1 MKQSKIDPNKYDSY
15 NSEIAVLVPPGSKVL
30 DVGCNTGK
38 LAQALKRK
46 NCEVTGIDLDD
57 KLLKIARKH
66 CTKTVKADIEDRT
79 KLKASLKRTN
89 FDAIILGDVVEH
101 LKRPGEML
109 VALKPYLKDNGVI
122 ICSTPNSAFIWMR
135 VRFLLGDFSYTENG
149 GLMDIDHLRFFSF
162 ATTREL
168 FESCGYKVMLVK
180 PSSHGITNW
189 KFFFLKALARIVPS
203 LFAIHILIVA
213 KKS

>member
-1 MKQSKIDPNKYDSY
+1 MKQNKIDPNKYDSY
-15 NSEIAVLVPPGSKVL
+15 NSEIADLVPSGSKVL

-57 KLLKIARKH
+57 KLLRIARKH
-66 CTKTVKADIEDRT
+66 CSKTIRADIEDRAR
-79 KLKASLKRTN
+79 LKASLKRTK

-101 LKRPGEML
+101 LKRPDEML

-122 ICSTPNSAFIWMR
+122 TCSTPNSAFIWMR
-135 VRFLLGDFSYTENG
+135 VRFLLGNFNYTKSG
-149 GLMDIDHLRFFSF
+149 GLMDVDHLRFFSF
-162 ATTREL
+162 ATAREL
-168 FESCGYKVMLVK
+168 FESCGYEVILIK

-189 KFFFLKALARIVPS
+189 KFFFLKLLAKIIPS